1 MLLGGKILLTNNIM
15 INNPKISVLM
25 PAYNTEKYISEA
37 IESILNQTFKDFEF
51 IIIDDGSTD
60 RTWDII
66 QEYEKKDDR
75 IVALRNVKN
84 LGIPTNRNKLVSMA
98 KGKYIVWQDSDDI
111 SLPYRIEKQ
120 YNFMEKNP
128 EIGICGGW
136 LQIFNEN
143 NKLSIR
149 KYASDDKNLR
159 KNIFKYSPIAQPV
172 SIIRKEILDKTNGYD
187 KSLKQAEDLDMSFK
201 IGTFSE
207 FSNLQE
213 VLLKYRFDNNS
224 ISKNKMKEN
233 IIYTLKV
240 RKKAVKKYNYK
251 MNFQD
256 RIAFVITFLIKF
268 LPKNYIFFIFNRLR
282 NS

>member
-251 MNFQD
+251 MNVQD
-256 RIAFVITFLIKF
+256 RSAFVITFLIKF